1 MATHSS
7 ILAWKIPWTTTVH
20 GIAKSQTHLSMHACA
35 DKIKWL
41 NQGHLRHFG
50 GRAQMEHESSDFVL
64 LSSTL
69 GQVGVYLGQAVEYK

>member
-1 MATHSS
+1 MDGRT
-7 ILAWKIPWTTTVH
+7 WWTTIH
-20 GIAKSQTHLSMHACA
+20 GIAKSQTHLSMRACA

-41 NQGHLRHFG
+41 NQGHLGHFG

-69 GQVGVYLGQAVEYK
+69 GQIGVYLGQAVEYK